1 MLGLFT
7 SITFAAILI
16 VAWRTDPKI
25 TRTILACWGIVMTI
39 VLVLQQ
45 AGNVEFGPM
54 GAQFNAIDYGVAMIL
69 GAVIGLIARWANGLL
84 PKIDTEKL
92 ASQVA
97 GQDAS
102 GGGPNVFNAA
112 APSVAGMSTQ
122 APPPARGGLL

>member
-25 TRTILACWGIVMTI
+25 TRTILGCWGVIMTI
-39 VLVLQQ
+39 FLVLQ
-45 AGNVEFGPM
+45 ASGNVEFGPM
-54 GAQFNAIDYGVAMIL
+54 GAQFNAIDYGAAMLI
-69 GAVIGLIARWANGLL
+69 GAAIGMFARFANGLL
-84 PKIDTEKL
+84 PKINTDNL

-97 GQDAS
+97 GQNES
-102 GGGPNVFNAA
+102 GGPNVFNAA

-122 APPPARGGLL
+122 APPPARGGLI